1 MCVFD
6 CVSFSEIHRRSQR
19 VHCVHVHSPGRRQ
32 NFGAKFTGESCK
44 CTPRQKVHPPEA
56 EQEFNFF
63 EEIDGEIR
71 TVGEVIR
78 VVLASVLRA
87 MTKKVV
93 IFFGEVK
100 CTPRQNH
107 GYAYGEICLKFPQ

>member
-1 MCVFD
+1 MCTPQGGDKILGPNLQGKV
-6 CVSFSEIHRRSQR
+6 VSAP
-19 VHCVHVHSPGRRQ
+19 PGR
-32 NFGAKFTGESCK
+32 K
-44 CTPRQKVHPPEA
+44 CTPPEA